1 MAERIAPSRFHET
14 AGVEDWR
21 VLAFGAC
28 AFFRAD
34 SLAGAVRLVE
44 AIGRLADAGDRRPD
58 VDVRALGVT
67 VRLMDYEA
75 LGVTEADVSL
85 ARQISA
91 AARELGLAADPSQLR
106 DVELTIDAVDIPAVR
121 RFWCA
126 VLGYEEFGE
135 EDALDPHRR
144 WPGIWFQPMDPART
158 ERNRVHVDLFVPPD
172 LVEARVA
179 AAVAAGGRI
188 VRDSG
193 APTWWTI
200 ADPEG
205 NEMDVTSTI
214 GRD

>member
-1 MAERIAPSRFHET
+1 MADRVAPSTFHAT

-28 AFFRAD
+28 VFYPTE
-34 SLAGAVRLVE
+34 SLSSALRLIE
-44 AIGRLADAGDRRPD
+44 AIGRLAESSGRRPD
-58 VDVRALGVT
+58 VDLRAAGVT
-67 VRLMDYEA
+67 VRLMDYDA

-85 ARQISA
+85 AREISA
-91 AARELGLAADPSQLR
+91 AARDLGLAADPTALR
-106 DVELTIDAVDIPAVR
+106 DIELTIDAVDIPAVR

-126 VLGYEEFGE
+126 VLGYAEFGE
-135 EDALDPHRR
+135 EDAIDPQRR
-144 WPGIWFQPMDPART
+144 WPGIWFQPMDPARA
-158 ERNRVHVDLFVPPD
+158 ERNRIHVDVFVPPD

-205 NEMDVTSTI
+205 NEVDVTSVI

>member
-14 AGVEDWR
+14 PGVEDWR

-28 AFFRAD
+28 AFYRAD
-34 SLAGAVRLVE
+34 SLAPAVRLVE
-44 AIGRLADAGDRRPD
+44 AIGRLADASGKRPD

-75 LGVTEADVSL
+75 LGVTEEDVSL
-85 ARQISA
+85 AREISG
-91 AARELGLAADPSQLR
+91 AARELGLTADPSQLR

-135 EDALDPHRR
+135 EDALDPYRR

-158 ERNRVHVDLFVPPD
+158 DRNRVHVDLFVPPD

-193 APTWWTI
+193 PQWWTI

-205 NEMDVTSTI
+205 NEVDVTSTI

>member
-14 AGVEDWR
+14 PGVEDWR

-28 AFFRAD
+28 AFYRAD
-34 SLAGAVRLVE
+34 TLAQAVRLVE
-44 AIGRLADAGDRRPD
+44 AIGRLAEASGQRPD

-75 LGVTEADVSL
+75 LGVTDDDVAL
-85 ARQISA
+85 AREIA
-91 AARELGLAADPSQLR
+91 GAARDLGLTADPSQLR

-144 WPGIWFQPMDPART
+144 WSGIWFQPMDPART
-158 ERNRVHVDLFVPPD
+158 ERNRVHVDVFVPPD

-200 ADPEG
+200 ADTEG
-205 NEMDVTSTI
+205 NEVDVTSTI